1 MAIQFNLLP
10 WREEV
15 RAKKL
20 RNTQLTLLLA
30 ALLGVLFSVGYY
42 AWEKTRL
49 DDHAKALGLLQA
61 KNQSLI
67 KELKE
72 KQTLEALKA
81 RLNSQVDAIEVLQA
95 DRASVSHMVEE
106 LSNANTQALFL
117 NEFVLKNGE
126 VKISGVAQNDSQ
138 IADLMKKL
146 RESVW
151 YQEPALVRIVS
162 NEQLGEEIK
171 NFIITSQLLLPGAL
185 RQQSSTADE

>member
-20 RNTQLTLLLA
+20 RNTQLALLLA

-42 AWEKTRL
+42 AWEKGRL
-49 DDHAKALGLLQA
+49 DDHGKALDLLQL
-61 KNQSLI
+61 KNQSLV

-151 YQEPALVRIVS
+151 YQEPALVQIVS

-171 NFIITSQLLLPGAL
+171 NFIITSKLLLPGAQ
-185 RQQSSTADE
+185 RQQSGKVDE